1 MAYWLANEHLSCVKE
16 EREYNNKL
24 YQYFRSEEGGN
35 RDVKGIVTVYLVE
48 QNTTDDSPMLV
59 PYALCMFGKDAKTK
73 DINLFPYNLEMR
85 LYKLRASVSDYTI
98 IKHFTDD
105 SLALL
110 LTLSS
115 FEHNGVKLGLVKET
129 VVSKVDN
136 KEEDVFSF
144 VLFRNIIDSRVDYF
158 KLRCLKNSHS
168 EEPGFK
174 LSLNTIISDLTN
186 NNGAKVISG
195 GYGLH
200 IPGDDISVIT
210 PAKLKQLI
218 YSVFCIGIAEIEP
231 SIYWLVD
238 ENSTEGKI
246 CFQVNAEETISK
258 TNESKDKINF
268 EKNSD
273 IRLELTFD
281 RRNEKDFGE
290 IIKKLESL
298 KKDYADIDGNT
309 DKLAK
314 KRFLA
319 RSIIN
324 VRKSLEHYDTALQVL
339 EYIYKY

>member
-1 MAYWLANEHLSCVKE
+1 MAYWLDNKHLSYVKE

-24 YQYFRSEEGGN
+24 YQYFKSEEGGN

-48 QNTTDDSPMLV
+48 QNTTDNSPMLV
-59 PYALCMFGKDAKTK
+59 PYTLCMLDKDAKSR
-73 DINLFPYNLEMR
+73 DSNLFPYTLEMR
-85 LYKLRASVSDYTI
+85 LYKLGASVSDYTV

-105 SLALL
+105 SLVLL
-110 LTLSS
+110 LTLSL
-115 FEHNGVKLGLVKET
+115 FEYNGVKVGLVKET
-129 VVSKVDN
+129 VFSKINN
-136 KEEDVFSF
+136 KEEDIYSF
-144 VLFRNIIDSRVDYF
+144 ALFRNIIDSRVDYF
-158 KLRCLKNSHS
+158 KLRCVKNLHS

-174 LSLNTIISDLTN
+174 LSLHPIISDLSN
-186 NNGAKVISG
+186 NDDRKVISG

-210 PAKLKQLI
+210 PVKLKQLI
-218 YSVFCIGIAEIEP
+218 YSVFCIDIAKIEP
-231 SIYWLVD
+231 SIYWIVD

-246 CFQVNAEETISK
+246 CFQVNAEETINK

-273 IRLELTFD
+273 IRLKLTFD

-298 KKDYADIDGNT
+298 KKDYSDIDGNT

-324 VRKSLEHYDTALQVL
+324 VRESLEHYDTALEVL

>member
-1 MAYWLANEHLSCVKE
+1 MAYWLANEHLSHVKE
-16 EREYNNKL
+16 EREYNTKL

-48 QNTTDDSPMLV
+48 QNTTDGSPMLV
-59 PYALCMFGKDAKTK
+59 PYALCMFGKDTKTK

-85 LYKLRASVSDYTI
+85 LYKLGANTSDYTI
-98 IKHFTDD
+98 VEHFTDD
-105 SLALL
+105 SLILL

-115 FEHNGVKLGLVKET
+115 FEHNGVKLGLIKET
-129 VVSKVDN
+129 IANETNN
-136 KEEDVFSF
+136 KEEVYSF
-144 VLFRNIIDSRVDYF
+144 ALFRNIIDSRVDYF
-158 KLRCLKNSHS
+158 KLRCLKNLHS

-174 LSLNTIISDLTN
+174 LLLKPIISDPSN
-186 NNGAKVISG
+186 DDRKVISG

-238 ENSTEGKI
+238 ENTTEGKI

-298 KKDYADIDGNT
+298 KNDYNDIDGNT

-324 VRKSLEHYDTALQVL
+324 VRESLKHYDTALQVL